1 MCALLRFML
10 RLTLIAAAALVL
22 PRAAAGQ
29 TGLATV
35 TGILSDESGASLPG
49 VTVVVTNQAT
59 NIAYTGVTNQ
69 AGNYIITSV
78 PIGTYVVSVSLPG
91 FKSAQSTVTLSAAQT
106 ARVDF
111 KLAIGTVEERLEVI
125 ATSAVLQ
132 TENAVVGTKFE
143 RDQIEQPPVQGRNMS
158 AIGNL
163 LYRVV
168 PAPDP
173 RLDLTLQLG
182 TTEFPT
188 AAAGNPYEFAALV
201 RAKLGDD
208 KRLVRIYGT
217 NTVIA
222 RLTGDR
228 TRAPL
233 FLLSYAAS
241 RRPQRGNL
249 QAMRVRVLGRY
260 QPTLAAYGAEQ
271 DTALT
276 DPRNPENATEFWVP
290 DFSVIAMI
298 DLKAAQ

>member
-10 RLTLIAAAALVL
+10 RLPPMANIGVVDDRS
-22 PRAAAGQ
+22 PRICE
-29 TGLATV
+29 
-35 TGILSDESGASLPG
+35 ILNLL
-49 VTVVVTNQAT
+49 T
-59 NIAYTGVTNQ
+59 
-69 AGNYIITSV
+69 
-78 PIGTYVVSVSLPG
+78 
-91 FKSAQSTVTLSAAQT
+91 
-106 ARVDF
+106 R
-111 KLAIGTVEERLEVI
+111 
-125 ATSAVLQ
+125 
-132 TENAVVGTKFE
+132 
-143 RDQIEQPPVQGRNMS
+143 
-158 AIGNL
+158 GNL

-168 PAPDP
+168 PAPDS

-182 TTEFPT
+182 TTDFPT

-228 TRAPL
+228 TRARL

-241 RRPQRGNL
+241 RRQQRDNL

-276 DPRNPENATEFWVP
+276 DIRHPDTATEFWVP
-290 DFSVIAMI
+290 DFSVIAII
-298 DLKAAQ
+298 DLKGAE